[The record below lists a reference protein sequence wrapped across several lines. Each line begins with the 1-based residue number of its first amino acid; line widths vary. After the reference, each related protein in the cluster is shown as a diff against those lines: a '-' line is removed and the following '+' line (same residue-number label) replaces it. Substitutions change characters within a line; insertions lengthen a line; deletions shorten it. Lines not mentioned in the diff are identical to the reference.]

1 MTTPLN
7 LYATKVFAEHPI
19 SMWALDESV
28 GYISLIDPINQDLSY
43 WEISGATIVNAE
55 TSVLFEEAP
64 PKKPIEGSYVS
75 GIIEAAGNEGLI
87 NIVSNFEINENDI
100 NLDLGSFAVGFYS
113 FTYDRN
119 VQARIGY
126 TYTNTVDS
134 QEYEFLRLINIPA
147 ERKWAFVAETFAI
160 PENFSNLKVVIEFS
174 YQDTETPYELA
185 VHGISFGQWSEE
197 FNTTSLGVRPQQLP
211 DSYPEEAYGVP
222 AFAYGLQGSQG
233 YYMTTPEETS
243 LCAKNLG
250 MPLVFGSANSTTITP
265 NAIGFPSLVLP
276 GEGFLNKSGQYR
288 PLTFEFWTS
297 IQSNSIIDRRIFGPI
312 SSPDGIYVNK
322 HLLKLK
328 IGNNVGSYSVGEW
341 SRPMLVGIRLTSDN
355 ASMLVNGEEVISFR
369 ISPETVDYPELVNE
383 EEKSLDWLGF
393 YAYEDVPI
401 IQIEAPAIYPYEV
414 PAIVQKRRFVYGQG
428 VEFPISISGLNHSS
442 VTAIDYSVSNYV
454 KNISYP
460 KSNSWRGGFLENI
473 TASKTSIS
481 TPDYVLPEL
490 FLSDKTSE
498 QWHGDLYEA
507 NDLYDLDTSYYS
519 LKPSAEW
526 EDSQGYLHFKNLS
539 FLKEKMSS
547 VYGLFEIAEYSESRE
562 VLLRLENS
570 SEGTSIIIGIEND
583 RIFYDIEYI
592 DSDRVV
598 KTENFYECGDVIL
611 GDRFAVG
618 LNFAQASKNFG
629 GRVASFLGTVQ
640 NSKLYV
646 GGQSDFSKTFSGKIF
661 KVAFSS
667 GRNLAKTTTIFDET
681 NGLAKDYADGLL
693 AENGVAEALRETGS
707 HIGTYTLVPR
717 VILESFQL
725 DIATDSYWEDYVPLS
740 YFGKY
745 VIDNAGKSFF
755 ALDFLQFNF
764 DYPRLERLFE
774 GEYTTDGLPVK
785 TYISFQYLK
794 NGANANVQYF
804 TNTKSLSK
812 NGVVSPGNEWINT
825 RYEVLDDSII
835 KLPLGV
841 DIKNLA
847 IVFHVEI
854 VSEGILN
861 DKITVRYLE
870 VASQALG
877 QTPNKINTKFGTQ
890 IVPYKRSGLYFE
902 YKAVSPF
909 SIYKKSSPYM
919 YLTKNSGMRSRAPYS
934 FAGNEGLSISIN
946 KNLASFFKIDL
957 IQLSLRYEEESFPIA
972 PVQIFEI
979 QDKLETIKF
988 YLVADSNTQ
997 KRGQIYAISENTGQ
1011 LKSGVVYYID
1021 GNVVKRPVLNLN
1033 AWTTIGLSFGT
1044 PLDMSLYAGAI
1055 RFTSP
1060 ILFNN
1065 VSYYQT
1071 TQLDEIQ
1078 RFALR
1083 KWFAVRSAV
1092 DNPLDWGY
1100 WAGKDVVDDEIVVVP
1115 NAGFTWQEVLFLTQA
1130 DPTVPDASEIYKIY
1144 TGTNSIIFDTQSSLV
1159 IKNYKSSVYKDLI
1172 WNSFVTDA
1180 V

>member
-43 WEISGATIVNAE
+43 WEISGATTVNAE
-55 TSVLFEEAP
+55 TSALFEEAP

-126 TYTNTVDS
+126 TYTNTTDS
-134 QEYEFLRLINIPA
+134 QEYEFLRLTNIPA
-147 ERKWAFVAETFAI
+147 ERSWAFVAETFAI

-197 FNTTSLGVRPQQLP
+197 FNTISLGVRPQQLP

-312 SSPDGIYVNK
+312 SSSDGIYVNK

-498 QWHGDLYEA
+498 QWHEDLYEA

-526 EDSQGYLHFKNLS
+526 EDSQGYLYFKNLS

-547 VYGLFEIAEYSESRE
+547 VYGLFEIAEYPESRE

-592 DSDRVV
+592 DSDRAV

-681 NGLAKDYADGLL
+681 SGLAKDYADGLL
-693 AENGVAEALRETGS
+693 AESGVAEALRETGS

-755 ALDFLQFNF
+755 ALDFLQLNF
-764 DYPRLERLFE
+764 DYPKLERLSE

-804 TNTKSLSK
+804 TNTKRLSK
-812 NGVVSPGNEWINT
+812 NGVISPGNEWINT
-825 RYEVLDDSII
+825 RYEALDDSII

-957 IQLSLRYEEESFPIA
+957 VQLSLRYEEESFPIA

-979 QDKLETIKF
+979 QDKSETIKF

-1033 AWTTIGLSFGT
+1033 TWTTIGLSFGT

-1078 RFALR
+1078 RFAFR

-1100 WAGKDVVDDEIVVVP
+1100 WAGKDVVDDEIVLVP

-1130 DPTVPDASEIYKIY
+1130 DPTIPDASEIYRIY
-1144 TGTNSIIFDTQSSLV
+1144 TGTNSIIFDTQSNLV

-1172 WNSFVTDA
+1172 WNSFVADA